1 MLNIISNWRRE
12 RSAVSQLSRLSDR
25 ELADLG
31 IQRQDIKAVARF
43 ASTMR
48 RDEVAAI
55 VKLGQTA
62 QPSRVPCRPFCV
74 GGHVEIAFVASAA
87 KG

>member
-1 MLNIISNWRRE
+1 MLNMISNWRRE

-55 VKLGQTA
+55 VEPTFVFADLGTRIAVEPANTA
-62 QPSRVPCRPFCV
+62 YQPTSL
-74 GGHVEIAFVASAA
+74 AA
-87 KG
+87 